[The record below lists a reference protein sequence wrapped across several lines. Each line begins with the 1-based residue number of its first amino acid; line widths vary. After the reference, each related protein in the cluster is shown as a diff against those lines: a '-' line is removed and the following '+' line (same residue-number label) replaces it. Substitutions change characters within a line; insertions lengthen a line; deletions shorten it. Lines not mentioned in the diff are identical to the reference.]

1 MWSKYGILFPKL
13 FIRYVQIQLTSFV
26 GEPVGDTLGDTD
38 GERDGFFEGEWL
50 GLDEGERLGER
61 EGFQPIVGCEIRYK
75 RGGHAI

>member
-1 MWSKYGILFPKL
+1 
-13 FIRYVQIQLTSFV
+13 V
-26 GEPVGDTLGDTD
+26 GLDDGDTD
-38 GERDGFFEGEWL
+38 GLLLGLDDGDRL